1 MLDRICMT
9 FGGRAAEKIIFDKIS
24 TGAQN
29 DLDQVTKMAYSMIAV
44 YGMNKK
50 VGNVSFYGMSQDQFS
65 KPYSDDTATLIDD
78 EVRNLVEQQYE
89 RAQKL
94 LTKHNKELH
103 ILAKELLAKEVLV
116 KSDLDTLIG
125 PRPWPDQGTFV
136 GVESPVTE
144 VAEQPTDADSSDQ
157 STDAEE
163 VA

>member
-1 MLDRICMT
+1 MT

-136 GVESPVTE
+136 SVESPVTE